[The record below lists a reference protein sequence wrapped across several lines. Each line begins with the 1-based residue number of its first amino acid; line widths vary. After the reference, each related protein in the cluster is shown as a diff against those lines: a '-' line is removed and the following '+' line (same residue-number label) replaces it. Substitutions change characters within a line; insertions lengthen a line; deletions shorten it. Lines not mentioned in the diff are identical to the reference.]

1 MAAERVFLHIGAPKT
16 GTTYLQ
22 HLMAANQDV
31 LASQGVLYA
40 AGKYPSDRVWA
51 TRVVRGKDFSDHPK
65 SYAEGAWDRILDQVR
80 AWDGTAVVSH
90 EFFSACTG
98 KQARRAIQD
107 LAPAE
112 VHLVFTAR
120 DYARQAAA
128 VWQERLK
135 YGFSAPLADFSLD
148 ATDNGTPAWSWR
160 TQDVPAILD
169 RWGRHLPPSHVHLV
183 TVPLPGAGP
192 AGALWERFAS
202 VIGTDPSTC
211 DTRIDAAN
219 SSLGLVEAEL
229 LRRVGD
235 RASEIMTTPQERA
248 EWIRDLLANGVLA
261 QGSRE
266 RFSVTPEQAAD
277 LRAHALTAVE
287 KLGQRGYD
295 IVGSL
300 DDLVPPDPPPASRR
314 PEDVSA
320 EELLGAAVET
330 IGGLLADAKSRDEQ
344 QSETIARLR
353 AESRGRRRSTGR
365 VSRRRAVLGRAKRL
379 ARRLR
384 RGAHGA

>member
-1 MAAERVFLHIGAPKT
+1 LAADRVFLHIGAPKT

-31 LASQGVLYA
+31 LASQGILYA
-40 AGKYPSDRVWA
+40 AGKYHNDRVWA
-51 TRVVRGKDFSDHPK
+51 TRVVRGMDFTDHPK
-65 SYAEGAWDRILDQVR
+65 RYAAGAWDRILDQVR
-80 AWDGTAVVSH
+80 SWDGTAVISH

-98 KQARRAIQD
+98 KQAWRAIQD

-112 VHLVFTAR
+112 VHLVLTAR

-135 YGFSAPLADFSLD
+135 YGFSAPLSEFTLD
-148 ATDNGTPAWSWR
+148 AADNRTPAWSWR
-160 TQDVPAILD
+160 TQDVPAILG
-169 RWGRHLPPSHVHLV
+169 RWGRHVPPSQVHLV

-192 AGALWERFAS
+192 SGALWERFAS
-202 VIGTDPSTC
+202 VIGAEPSSC
-211 DTRIDAAN
+211 DTWIDAAN

-235 RASEIMTTPQERA
+235 RASQIMTTPQERA
-248 EWIRDLLANGVLA
+248 EWIRDLLANTVLA

-266 RFSVTPEQAAD
+266 RFTVAPEQVSD
-277 LRAHALTAVE
+277 LRGHAVSAVE
-287 KLGQRGYD
+287 KLKQRGYD

-300 DDLVPPDPPPASRR
+300 DDLVPPDALPDSRR

-320 EELLGAAVET
+320 EELLGTAVET
-330 IGGLLADAKSRDEQ
+330 IAGLLAEAKSREEQ
-344 QSETIARLR
+344 QAATLAKLR
-353 AESRGRRRSTGR
+353 ASSRRPRGGTGTGRRRR
-365 VSRRRAVLGRAKRL
+365 VLGRAKRV

-384 RGAHGA
+384 RGLHRA